1 MSSEAHGPAEFL
13 DADSR
18 ETALASLLQAH
29 PGAVVAALDD
39 LGRLV
44 GFPPTISLAGQHLVE
59 AGTPFE
65 IVDAA
70 ARIEIVDAWL
80 RARVVGVASTDV
92 VLTNGSAGVCHV
104 LDLRDRHGVMLG
116 MIVGDSPSSVLAALS
131 NRQAVLPRMGRVH
144 KDEIGVFTFAD
155 DNVAR
160 ILGVDAA
167 VLVGARSLDFIH
179 PDDHA
184 EVLDAWID
192 MLSSPSGTSRV
203 RARHRRGDGSWV
215 WMELTNVNH
224 LEHVEGCVIADM
236 VDVTAEMAALEA
248 VRHSEQL
255 LRRLAEALP
264 TGVIQVDR
272 DRGVVFTN
280 ARLAHVVGIHGA
292 GTVDEQLSTV
302 IPADRARL
310 AAALDRVLVDGL
322 DLDLEVQLRLPGTVE
337 LHLCNVT
344 IRALTDAGGRPDGA
358 VVSIE
363 DVTEAAELRTE
374 LQRRATVDDLT
385 GCLNRPTVLAELD
398 RVLRRHS
405 AGSPGT
411 AVAFLD
417 LDEFKAINDTY
428 GHETGDQL
436 LAGVVTRLNRVLR
449 RDDVVGRLGGDEFI
463 IVLPEVPS
471 LDEAAAIG
479 RRIEVAL
486 SDPLEDVAGQPM
498 RIRASIG
505 VAWSISVDITS
516 IALTAAADQAMYRSK
531 RAGTSQPVLV
541 TA

>member
-1 MSSEAHGPAEFL
+1 MSSDAEQPADVL
-13 DADSR
+13 DAESR
-18 ETALASLLQAH
+18 ARALAGLLEAH
-29 PGAVVAALDD
+29 PGAVIAALDD

-44 GFPPTISLAGQHLVE
+44 GFPPTIALTGQHVVE
-59 AGTPFE
+59 TGTPFE

-70 ARIEIVDAWL
+70 SRIEIVDAWV
-80 RARVVGVASTDV
+80 RARVVGAASTEV
-92 VLTNGSAGVCHV
+92 VLTNASAGVCHV
-104 LDLRDRHGVMLG
+104 IDVRERHGVMIG
-116 MIVGDSPSSVLAALS
+116 MIVGDSPASVFGALS
-131 NRQAVLPRMGRVH
+131 DRQAVLPRMGRVH
-144 KDEIGVFTFAD
+144 KDEVGVFTFVD

-167 VLVGARSLDFIH
+167 GLVGTRSLALIH
-179 PDDHA
+179 PDEQA
-184 EVLDAWID
+184 GVLDAWIE
-192 MLSSPSGTSRV
+192 MLASPSGISRI
-203 RARHRRGDGSWV
+203 RARHRRGDGSWL
-215 WMELTNVNH
+215 WMELTNLNH
-224 LEHVEGCVIADM
+224 LERDERCVITDM

-280 ARLAHVVGIHGA
+280 ARLARVVGIQGA
-292 GTVDEQLSTV
+292 ETVDEQLSTV
-302 IPADRARL
+302 IPEDRARL
-310 AAALDRVLVDGL
+310 SDALDRVLVDGL
-322 DLDLEVQLRLPGTVE
+322 DVDLEVQLRLPGTVE

-344 IRALTDAGGRPDGA
+344 IRALTDADGDPDGA

-363 DVTEAAELRTE
+363 DVTEAAELRAE
-374 LQRRATVDDLT
+374 LHRRATVDALT

-417 LDEFKAINDTY
+417 LDDFKAVNDTY
-428 GHETGDQL
+428 GHDAGDQL
-436 LAGVVTRLNRVLR
+436 LASVVGRLNGVLR
-449 RDDVVGRLGGDEFI
+449 REDVVGRLGGDEFI
-463 IVLPEVPS
+463 LVLPEVPS
-471 LDEAAAIG
+471 LDEAAAIAE
-479 RRIEVAL
+479 RVESVLRE
-486 SDPLEDVAGQPM
+486 PLEVVGGRPM

-505 VAWSISVDITS
+505 VAWSVSTDITS
-516 IALTAAADQAMYRSK
+516 TALTAAADQAMYRSK
-531 RAGTSQPVLV
+531 RAGASRPVLV